1 MAVNENIRL
10 ELSEDTIVFDN
21 PAFDN
26 SIIAITTD
34 GQAVYDYNKMVY
46 ELMKDDNISEQEAI
60 DWIEYNTLRAIPY
73 AGEMAPIVVFMLEDS
88 IYGE

>member
-34 GQAVYDYNKMVY
+34 GQAVYDYNKMVC

-73 AGEMAPIVVFMLEDS
+73 AGEMAPIVVFTLEDS